1 MDETKEIVVEV
12 AGVDSKDYHLVAAL
26 DRAAKATFGPLASKY
41 TSRLSKNTIISE
53 SIPTG
58 ERNKCIQ
65 ASSSFSVTAL
75 RDLGIQRHFHA
86 SLNKQQNEQQIPDQ
100 QTNDASEHDLDLDQF
115 VNLTVEECTN
125 NFQIF
130 SPHCNV
136 VFGK

>member
-26 DRAAKATFGPLASKY
+26 DRAAKATFGPWLVS
-41 TSRLSKNTIISE
+41 TLHDSKNTIISE